1 MPFNRDARY
10 SVGREGRT
18 RKKRP
23 WVSSGASRAREKEEM
38 RRKSEGEEFQGRI
51 EKGIKSIRCL

>member
-38 RRKSEGEEFQGRI
+38 RRKSEGEEEQEG
-51 EKGIKSIRCL
+51 EGK